1 MSHTPEPWHE
11 EFKNED
17 TRLLVCSKQENIS
30 LRRDVLGYFEM
41 AGDGQRAIACVNGCA
56 GLNPAAYRQVVEAL
70 TEIKQ
75 LLDTGQLVRNIDHD
89 ADADWHIRMTPFV
102 KTINNVCIALALAEQ
117 QLRVLHVVEELV
129 LGDCHCDDAAKLLDA
144 ARMQP

>member
-1 MSHTPEPWHE
+1 MSHTPETPYRPGPGE
-11 EFKNED
+11 AEILDGKGQCV
-17 TRLLVCSKQENIS
+17 LLV
-30 LRRDVLGYFEM
+30 V
-41 AGDGQRAIACVNGCA
+41 GDSEGVSRKDLIATLNGCA

-117 QLRVLHVVEELV
+117 TTH
-129 LGDCHCDDAAKLLDA
+129 A
-144 ARMQP
+144 